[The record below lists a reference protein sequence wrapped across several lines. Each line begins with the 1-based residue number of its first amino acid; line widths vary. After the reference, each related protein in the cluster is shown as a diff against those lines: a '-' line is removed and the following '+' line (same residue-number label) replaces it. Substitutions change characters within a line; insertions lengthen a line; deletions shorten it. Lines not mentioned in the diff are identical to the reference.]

1 MADISPSPPV
11 DRRAERRDAII
22 VSAARLFAREGYANC
37 EMEQV
42 AAELGIA
49 KGTLYLYFKGKEAL
63 FYACVDA
70 GMRQLQA
77 VVKAEAERPLEPFQR
92 ISNAI
97 LAYLRFFEQHPE
109 HVELLIQERANF
121 RDRQQPTYFTHREA
135 SRARWREVWASL
147 LAEGRIRNDLQ
158 VEHILDFVGN
168 LIYGTMFT
176 SHFLGRSATEQH
188 AIIMDIFFRGVLSDQ
203 QRTSS

>member
-1 MADISPSPPV
+1 MADISTSPPV

-22 VSAARLFAREGYANC
+22 ASAARLFAREGYANC

-42 AAELGIA
+42 ASELGIA

-77 VVKAEAERPLEPFQR
+77 VVKTEAERPLEPFER

-97 LAYLRFFEQHPE
+97 LAYLRFFEEHPE
-109 HVELLIQERANF
+109 HVELLIQERA
-121 RDRQQPTYFTHREA
+121 RLA
-135 SRARWREVWASL
+135 SR
-147 LAEGRIRNDLQ
+147 
-158 VEHILDFVGN
+158 
-168 LIYGTMFT
+168 
-176 SHFLGRSATEQH
+176 
-188 AIIMDIFFRGVLSDQ
+188 
-203 QRTSS
+203 

>member
-22 VSAARLFAREGYANC
+22 ASAARLFAREGYANC

-42 AAELGIA
+42 ACELGIA
-49 KGTLYLYFKGKEAL
+49 KGTLYLYFKSKEAL

-77 VVKAEAERPLEPFQR
+77 VVTAEAGKQLEPRQKV
-92 ISNAI
+92 SNGI
-97 LAYLRFFEQHPE
+97 LAYLRFFEEHPE

-135 SRARWREVWASL
+135 SRARWREVWASM
-147 LAEGRIRNDLQ
+147 LASGQLRQDLQ
-158 VEHILDFVGN
+158 VEQILDFVGN

-176 SHFLGRSATEQH
+176 SHFLGRSSTEQH

-203 QRTSS
+203 ERNS